1 MISKEEFVK
10 VINAL
15 KNADDLDNLLYNKT
29 NRAISLFELEEYS
42 GLQNAIVFLLEK
54 MFNLEVDSRFGSDIS
69 YFIYDLEFGK
79 NWTSNSIT
87 IDGVSIDISTPEKL
101 YDYLIEREKL

>member
-15 KNADDLDNLLYNKT
+15 KDADDLDNMLYDKT
-29 NRAISLFELEEYS
+29 NRAISLFELKEYT

-79 NWTSNSIT
+79 NWTPNSIT
-87 IDGVSIDISTPEKL
+87 LDGVSIDISTPEKL
-101 YDYLIEREKL
+101 YDYLIERNKL